1 MDFYGVPFYV
11 DNVSAINAT
20 FADAGNANVST
31 LQINP
36 SSLVLSDI
44 NTNLMQLDI
53 HSINFSDSSGTC
65 MLDTTSLSLNTTQSN
80 LKLSGVN
87 SSYDLTI
94 APGSSLNLNVSKLLL
109 SGIPAPATGGQNLVA
124 QGQNG
129 LQWFSITDL
138 LNLEAGLYRNFSST
152 TSANITFNRPY
163 LSPPSVVVTPDAD
176 GSGNIIPVALNGVS
190 TTNFSVIFAS
200 NKLNKFNFVVLPIN
214 SIYSINAP
222 DTTPLDVSDV
232 SSLNASVIPSI
243 GNI

>member
-1 MDFYGVPFYV
+1 MAFYYGLPFYA
-11 DNVSAINAT
+11 DNVSSINAT
-20 FADAGNANVST
+20 FSDAGNANAST
-31 LQINP
+31 LQVKP
-36 SSLVLSDI
+36 SSLILSDV

-65 MLDTTSLSLNTTQSN
+65 TLDTTSLSLNTTQSN
-80 LKLSGVN
+80 LKLSGIN

-94 APGSSLNLNVSKLLL
+94 AAGSSLNLNVSKVLL
-109 SGIPAPATGGQNLVA
+109 SGIPAPATGGQNLIA

-138 LNLEAGLYRNFSST
+138 LNLESGLYRNFSSAI
-152 TSANITFNRPY
+152 SANIVFNKPY
-163 LSPPSVVVTPDAD
+163 LSAPAVVVTPDAD

-200 NKLNKFNFVVLPIN
+200 NKLNKFSFIVLPMN
-214 SIYSINAP
+214 STYSVNAP
-222 DTTPLDVSDV
+222 NTTPDVSDV